1 MRKFKIS
8 HSQLICFALALIGLT
23 IVACSGRSH
32 LGILIPISIGVFM
45 PFYSL
50 AYTGC
55 FTYLPKAKSIESPIQ
70 KTENSAQ
77 STRTNKPSMTANTFP
92 KEYDL
97 RDIPYPPKRKG
108 DKPTYS
114 LPCGNGLSPEK
125 PSTRALPQRCALLG
139 SKPKTHSN
147 NRNPETP
154 VGATLPLFTNA
165 ETPATHDDSDEVFV
179 QHDSIYL

>member
-23 IVACSGRSH
+23 MVACNGRSH
-32 LGILIPISIGVFM
+32 LGILIPISIGIFM

-55 FTYLPKAKSIESPIQ
+55 FTYLPKSKRIETPIK
-70 KTENSAQ
+70 KTENPAQ
-77 STRTNKPSMTANTFP
+77 PTRSNKTSMTANATP
-92 KEYDL
+92 KEYNL

-108 DKPTYS
+108 DQPTYS
-114 LPCGNGLSPEK
+114 LPCGNGLSREK
-125 PSTRALPQRCALLG
+125 QPTRALPQRCALLG
-139 SKPKTHSN
+139 SKPKTHSD
-147 NRNPETP
+147 NRNPETT

-179 QHDSIYL
+179 QHDSIFL